1 MENKTQIPYERVLKE
16 MILFE
21 SSRIDIVK
29 DGNARMMGVIE
40 KQISVMEN
48 FSQELNDLKCIVQ
61 EMQGMT
67 GFKRKIV
74 KDKGCLKVVKLAKNT

>member
-1 MENKTQIPYERVLKE
+1 MNTDKTQIPYERVLKE

-40 KQISVMEN
+40 KQVSVMET
-48 FSQELNDLKCIVQ
+48 FSQELNDMKCIVQ
-61 EMQGMT
+61 EISGMI

-74 KDKGCLKVVKLAKNT
+74 NDKGRLRVVK

>member
-1 MENKTQIPYERVLKE
+1 MNTDKTPIPYERVLKE

-40 KQISVMEN
+40 KQVSVMET
-48 FSQELNDLKCIVQ
+48 FSQELNDMKCIVQ
-61 EMQGMT
+61 EISGMI
-67 GFKRKIV
+67 GFKRKII
-74 KDKGCLKVVKLAKNT
+74 KDKGQLRLVK